1 MWIGASA
8 YAGAAD
14 TEPSAS
20 PESDVDFQSVSRL
33 LDAARGSRDAA
44 FDYEADRF
52 IDHVHGDSLVL
63 EGHAV
68 VLHKGARLEAD
79 RMVFFRNRHLIV
91 ATSGSDALDS
101 TQIETPDSIDTANST
116 DTKAALDSTMRI
128 GTTSPRAQKRTHR
141 PRLTRGDDVLEG
153 EVILYDT
160 RTGEGWITDGRIAHD
175 DGFFA
180 GRRIR
185 ALSDEEFLVGSGSY
199 TTCDEE
205 HPHFDFYSPRI
216 KVLVGD
222 MAIARPVYFRIAES
236 RLMWIP
242 FYVFSLREDR
252 QSGVL
257 TPGFGRRPL
266 AFGSTTTEW
275 EVRNLG
281 YYFAPSDYWDLT
293 LAADLRQQ
301 TGWVGRGALSYAK
314 RYDFSGSVEAKLQ
327 HRQDGKISNRAW
339 WLSLRHRQQLGTS
352 ASLQGSGTF
361 QGAQDFQRDNG
372 TALDDRLNRT
382 LRSNIRFDKRW
393 REAGW
398 SLSAGASQT
407 KALVSNRSDVV
418 LPEISLRA
426 NRKSLFGS
434 TGGDEPWYT
443 RVYYDGNA
451 RLRNTRQTTSTSQT
465 DRTRANASA
474 RLSTQQRP
482 ADWLNLNASFGSSWR
497 DQNLRKGTVEG
508 IRTDQLSTSAT
519 LTQTAYGLFHP
530 EIGRVTALRHV
541 LKPDVGLSFGA
552 TKADTGGVGFT
563 GRDGPWKT
571 NRRLTFRL
579 SNSLWLKYLR
589 GSTDEDEAKMRLA
602 QLNLSTSYDFD
613 RDRRPLSDLVSS
625 LTVEAGRRVHSR
637 LSLRSE
643 FYDEEDELLT
653 LPRVRQV
660 EVTTTLRLLQSNTP
674 SQRSQSSNGNLDQ
687 RDRSDDYGFES
698 GLQQDIDDRDRGRSL
713 HVSHYY
719 SRRLS
724 LTQTSRRS
732 WFRASMGASVSR
744 VWHVNYSVNFNL
756 QAPTLAL
763 TDTDRITAEL
773 LSVQREFHDWTA
785 TLNIEPSG
793 FAQNRAF
800 YLKAQFKEIPQLRF
814 ERGDRRRMGT

>member
-293 LAADLRQQ
+293 LAVDLRQQ

-339 WLSLRHRQQLGTS
+339 WLSLRHRQQLLPPCRALAPFRAHRIFSATTERLLMTGSTARCVQTS
-352 ASLQGSGTF
+352 AST
-361 QGAQDFQRDNG
+361 
-372 TALDDRLNRT
+372 
-382 LRSNIRFDKRW
+382 
-393 REAGW
+393 
-398 SLSAGASQT
+398 
-407 KALVSNRSDVV
+407 
-418 LPEISLRA
+418 
-426 NRKSLFGS
+426 
-434 TGGDEPWYT
+434 
-443 RVYYDGNA
+443 
-451 RLRNTRQTTSTSQT
+451 
-465 DRTRANASA
+465 
-474 RLSTQQRP
+474 
-482 ADWLNLNASFGSSWR
+482 
-497 DQNLRKGTVEG
+497 
-508 IRTDQLSTSAT
+508 
-519 LTQTAYGLFHP
+519 
-530 EIGRVTALRHV
+530 
-541 LKPDVGLSFGA
+541 
-552 TKADTGGVGFT
+552 
-563 GRDGPWKT
+563 RDG
-571 NRRLTFRL
+571 
-579 SNSLWLKYLR
+579 
-589 GSTDEDEAKMRLA
+589 
-602 QLNLSTSYDFD
+602 
-613 RDRRPLSDLVSS
+613 
-625 LTVEAGRRVHSR
+625 
-637 LSLRSE
+637 
-643 FYDEEDELLT
+643 
-653 LPRVRQV
+653 VRQAG
-660 EVTTTLRLLQSNTP
+660 P
-674 SQRSQSSNGNLDQ
+674 
-687 RDRSDDYGFES
+687 
-698 GLQQDIDDRDRGRSL
+698 
-713 HVSHYY
+713 
-719 SRRLS
+719 
-724 LTQTSRRS
+724 
-732 WFRASMGASVSR
+732 
-744 VWHVNYSVNFNL
+744 
-756 QAPTLAL
+756 
-763 TDTDRITAEL
+763 
-773 LSVQREFHDWTA
+773 
-785 TLNIEPSG
+785 
-793 FAQNRAF
+793 
-800 YLKAQFKEIPQLRF
+800 
-814 ERGDRRRMGT
+814 